1 MNNIKLRE
9 YQVLATEAAIYT
21 MEQGENALLSI
32 AQGCGKSIILAEIIR
47 KLKQKKPVIR
57 CVMFVPSATLLKQ
70 NLEKINLVAPDLKV
84 GVFSASLKQKNLRR
98 KIDNLRG
105 AYEQERS

>member
-32 AQGCGKSIILAEIIR
+32 AQGCGKSII
-47 KLKQKKPVIR
+47 Q
-57 CVMFVPSATLLKQ
+57 T
-70 NLEKINLVAPDLKV
+70 
-84 GVFSASLKQKNLRR
+84 SLFLFT
-98 KIDNLRG
+98 
-105 AYEQERS
+105 